1 MRRVYLD
8 NAATTPTDP
17 RVREAML
24 PYFTDIFGNP
34 SSIYLEG
41 REARKAVDR
50 ARTQVADALGAV
62 ADEIILL
69 SGGTEADNL
78 ALRGTVYAPGVKGK
92 HIITS
97 SIEHHAVLE
106 TCHQLEKEGC
116 EVTYLPVDSFGMVDP
131 ADVKKSLKAE
141 TILVSIM
148 HANNEIG
155 TIQPVRDI
163 AAIAREAGVL
173 MHTDAV
179 QTVGAL
185 PVDVNE
191 LGVDLLSVSSHKLYG
206 PKGVGCLFVRKGV
219 RLRPVLT
226 GGAQERKRRAGTE
239 NVPGMVGFGKA
250 MELAGME
257 QEERAT
263 RITAL
268 RDELIGGLLAAIP
281 EVTLNGHP
289 TLRLPNN
296 ANIAVRYVEGESI
309 CLNLDFAGI
318 AASSG
323 SACSSDSLE
332 PSHVLLAI
340 GMSPE
345 HAHGSLRFS
354 LGKSTTPE
362 DIAHVIEQLPP
373 IIEKLR
379 AMSPLYHGAS

>member
-17 RVREAML
+17 RVLEAML
-24 PYFTDIFGNP
+24 PYFTDVFGNP

-41 REARKAVDR
+41 REARKAVDL
-50 ARTQVADALGAV
+50 ARSRIAEALGANP
-62 ADEIILL
+62 DEIILL

-78 ALRGTVYAPGVKGK
+78 AIKGAAYSPSAK
-92 HIITS
+92 GNHIITS
-97 SIEHHAVLE
+97 AVEHHAVLE
-106 TCHQLEKEGC
+106 TCHLMEKNGF
-116 EVTYLPVDSFGMVDP
+116 EVTYVPVDGYGMVDP
-131 ADVKKSLKAE
+131 EVVRKALRPT
-141 TILVSIM
+141 TILISVM

-155 TIQPVRDI
+155 TIQPVGEISR
-163 AAIAREAGVL
+163 IAREAGVL

-185 PVDVNE
+185 PVDVRE

-206 PKGVGCLFVRKGV
+206 PKGIGCLYVRKGV
-219 RLRPVLT
+219 RLRPILQ

-239 NVPGMVGFGKA
+239 NVPGIVGFGKA
-250 MELAGME
+250 TELAAAE
-257 QEERAT
+257 QSSRAEQMI
-263 RITAL
+263 RL
-268 RDELIGGLLAAIP
+268 RDELIRGLLESMP
-281 EVTLNGHP
+281 EVNLNGHP
-289 TLRLPNN
+289 ELRLPNN
-296 ANIAVRYVEGESI
+296 VNIAIKYVEGESI

-340 GMSPE
+340 GMSAE
-345 HAHGSLRFS
+345 NAHGSLRFS
-354 LGKSTTPE
+354 LGKSTTDE
-362 DIAHVIEQLPP
+362 DIDYVKEKLPP

-379 AMSPLYHGAS
+379 AMSPLYHGG

>member
-17 RVREAML
+17 RVLEAMQ
-24 PYFTDIFGNP
+24 PYFTEIFGNP

-41 REARKAVDR
+41 REARKAVDL
-50 ARTQVADALGAV
+50 ARTQVADALGASP
-62 ADEIILL
+62 DEIILL

-78 ALRGTVYAPGVKGK
+78 ALTGVARAPGVKGK

-97 SIEHHAVLE
+97 AVEHHAVLE
-106 TCHQLEKEGC
+106 TCHQLEKDGC
-116 EVTYLPVDSFGMVDP
+116 EVTYVPVDSYGLVDP
-131 ADVKKSLKAE
+131 EEVRKALRPD
-141 TILVSIM
+141 TILVSVM

-155 TIQPVRDI
+155 TIQPIREISRI
-163 AAIAREAGVL
+163 AKEAGVL

-185 PVDVNE
+185 STDVKE

-206 PKGVGCLFVRKGV
+206 PKGVGCLFTRKGV
-219 RLRPVLT
+219 RLRPLLQ

-239 NVPGMVGFGKA
+239 NVPGIIGFGKA
-250 MELAGME
+250 MELAGAE
-257 QEERAT
+257 REERAN
-263 RITAL
+263 RITGL
-268 RDELIGGLLAAIP
+268 RDELIQGLLAAIP
-281 EVTLNGHP
+281 EVSLNGHP
-289 TLRLPNN
+289 ELRLPNN
-296 ANIAVRYVEGESI
+296 VNIAIKYVEGESI

-340 GMSPE
+340 GISPE
-345 HAHGSLRFS
+345 NAHGSLRFS
-354 LGKSTTPE
+354 LGKSTTSE
-362 DIAHVIEQLPP
+362 DITYVVEQLPP

-379 AMSPLYHGAS
+379 AMSPLYHGSA

>member
-8 NAATTPTDP
+8 NAATTPTDL
-17 RVREAML
+17 RVQEAML
-24 PYFTDIFGNP
+24 PYFTDTFGNP

-41 REARKAVDR
+41 REARKAIDL
-50 ARTQVADALGAV
+50 ARTQVADALGAG

-78 ALRGTVYAPGVKGK
+78 ALRGTVYAPGAKGK

-97 SIEHHAVLE
+97 AVEHHAVLE

-116 EVTYLPVDSFGMVDP
+116 EVTCLPVDGSGMVDP
-131 ADVKKSLKAE
+131 GDVKKALRPD
-141 TILVSIM
+141 TILISIM

-155 TIQPVRDI
+155 TIQPVREI

-191 LGVDLLSVSSHKLYG
+191 LGVDLLSVASHKLYG
-206 PKGVGCLFVRKGV
+206 PKGVGCLYARKGV
-219 RLRPVLT
+219 RLRPLLT

-239 NVPGMVGFGKA
+239 NVPGIVGFGKA
-250 MELAGME
+250 MELVGTE
-257 QEERAT
+257 REERAM
-263 RITAL
+263 RIAAL
-268 RDELIGGLLAAIP
+268 RDELIAGLLAAIP
-281 EVTLNGHP
+281 EVSLNGHP

-340 GMSPE
+340 GVSPE

-362 DIAHVIEQLPP
+362 DIAYVIEQLPP

>member
-17 RVREAML
+17 RVLEEMKT
-24 PYFTDIFGNP
+24 YFAETFGNP

-41 REARKAVDR
+41 REARKAVEL
-50 ARTQVADALGAV
+50 ARSRVAEALGADP
-62 ADEIILL
+62 DEIILL

-78 ALRGTVYAPGVKGK
+78 AIRGTAFAPGVKGK

-97 SIEHHAVLE
+97 AVEHHAVLE
-106 TCHQLEKEGC
+106 TCHMLEKDGF
-116 EVTYLPVDSFGMVDP
+116 EVTYVPVDGHGLVDP
-131 ADVKKSLKAE
+131 DEVKKALRPD
-141 TILVSIM
+141 TILISVM

-155 TIQPVRDI
+155 TVEPVGEIARI
-163 AAIAREAGVL
+163 AAEAGVR

-185 PVDVNE
+185 PVDVRE
-191 LGVDLLSVSSHKLYG
+191 LGVDMLSVSSHKLYG
-206 PKGVGCLFVRKGV
+206 PKGIGCLFLRKGV
-219 RLRPVLT
+219 RLRPLLT
-226 GGAQERKRRAGTE
+226 GGAQERHRRAGTE
-239 NVPGMVGFGKA
+239 NVPGIVGFGRA
-250 MELAGME
+250 IELAVIE
-257 QEERAT
+257 REERAAGM
-263 RITAL
+263 TAL
-268 RDELIGGLLAAIP
+268 RDVLIRGLLEAIP

-289 TLRLPNN
+289 ELRLPNN
-296 ANIAVRYVEGESI
+296 VNIAVRYVEGESI

-340 GMSPE
+340 GISPE
-345 HAHGSLRFS
+345 NAHGSLRLS
-354 LGKSTTPE
+354 LGKSTTRE
-362 DIAHVIEQLPP
+362 DVDYVIEKLPP

-379 AMSPLYHGAS
+379 AMSPLYHGR